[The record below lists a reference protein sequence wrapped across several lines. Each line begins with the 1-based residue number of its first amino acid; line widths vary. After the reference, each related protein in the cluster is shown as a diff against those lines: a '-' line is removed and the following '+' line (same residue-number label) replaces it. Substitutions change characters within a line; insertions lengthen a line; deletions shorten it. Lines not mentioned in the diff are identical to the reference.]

1 MDRKVMIRRN
11 AYMKRENSFGQNISA
26 AQSAGAG
33 ASSLSLADGR
43 ENHSDE
49 RGVELVV
56 RAESETQRGREG
68 EKEERARA

>member
-1 MDRKVMIRRN
+1 
-11 AYMKRENSFGQNISA
+11 MKRENSFGQNISA

-33 ASSLSLADGR
+33 ESLLADGR

-49 RGVELVV
+49 RGVQLVV

>member
-1 MDRKVMIRRN
+1 MIRRN

-49 RGVELVV
+49 RG
-56 RAESETQRGREG
+56 RACCASRERDPTRERGREG
-68 EKEERARA
+68 GESKSLARFL